1 MARSEA
7 LNVYIEN
14 ISPRA
19 RWIFK
24 LMLEELS
31 GLKLNLTDKVPSDQP
46 ILNYSD
52 KDIPGS
58 VTIKPSGLLSQ
69 TGIVEQIIK
78 MDKYEGLPVFF
89 TVEGGDLPFDPFA
102 MAFYL
107 VSRYEEYLPF
117 KADRH
122 GRFPHTEC
130 LAFEEGFLHTP
141 LVDEI
146 AQKLKLLLQERY
158 PELKFKEK
166 RYHFVP
172 TIDVDI
178 AFAHLGK
185 GFVRTWGAV
194 VKLLLKGNFSEMGKR
209 CQTMR
214 GKGKD
219 PFDNFDMLIA
229 QFSGHQPDP
238 VFFILA
244 GEPGPFDRNLSLKNK
259 KFASLVRRL
268 SAKAEIGVHPSY
280 GAGNELGKIK
290 KEISGIEEVTAKKI
304 TRSRQH
310 FVKMSFPETYESLIE
325 AGITDDYS
333 MGYASMS
340 GFRAGIANPFRFYNL
355 KEEEE
360 TSLLIHPFMFMDTTL
375 SDYMK
380 LDPSE
385 YKDAVLPLIDAV
397 KSVSGELIG
406 IWHNYAL
413 EDDENKHKSLEEI
426 FARAAQQ

>member
-1 MARSEA
+1 MARSGA

-19 RWIFK
+19 RWIFC
-24 LMLEELS
+24 LMLEELL
-31 GLKLNLTDKVPSDQP
+31 GLQLNLTDEVPSEQP
-46 ILNYSD
+46 ILNYSTR
-52 KDIPGS
+52 DIPGS
-58 VTIKPSGLLSQ
+58 LCLKPSGLLSE
-69 TGIVEQIIK
+69 TGIAPQKIE
-78 MDKYEGLPVFF
+78 MGKYEGLPVFF
-89 TVEGGDLPFDPFA
+89 NVEGGDLPFDPFS

-117 KADRH
+117 KADQH
-122 GRFPHTEC
+122 GRFPHTES
-130 LAFEEGFLHTP
+130 LAFKEAFLHIP

-146 AQKLKLLLQERY
+146 TQKLKLLLQEHFS
-158 PELKFKEK
+158 ELKFKEN
-166 RYHFVP
+166 RYRFLP

-185 GFVRTWGAV
+185 GFTRTWGAMA
-194 VKLLLKGNFSEMGKR
+194 KLLLKGNFSEIGKR
-209 CQTMR
+209 CRTMR

-219 PFDNFDMLIA
+219 PYDNFDMLLA

-259 KFASLVRRL
+259 KFASLIRRL
-268 SAKAEIGVHPSY
+268 STKAEIGVHPSY
-280 GAGNELGKIK
+280 GAGKEVGKIK
-290 KEISGIEEVTAKKI
+290 KEISSIEEVTGKKI

-310 FVKMSFPETYESLIE
+310 FVKKSFPETYESLMK

-360 TSLLIHPFMFMDTTL
+360 TSLVIHPFMFMDTTL

-380 LDPSE
+380 LDPAE

-426 FARAAQQ
+426 FGRAIQQ